1 MAMMLERSEPVA
13 GDRKLLHP
21 FFEKA
26 HLSLQTSIDDASAED
41 ARQTPPPSVE
51 ETVPTNKKTRRKPN
65 PKAPQQKILRS
76 KQPEEKI
83 KRRQQTSKVN
93 GDGLVSEGLLPG
105 GHLVVKDKSLQE
117 PAKSAGSSSES
128 IHLEEDQ
135 NLNRRKRRKVSVSS
149 LSYSSDHERMLP
161 SPLSSSRGNTNQG
174 ATSWQLQL
182 QAAACARQEP
192 VLGGL
197 MRRRARSSDSQR
209 GETTKD
215 EYTAISPKPETS
227 SAPSAAISNHT
238 TLSSPVG
245 TVLDETIPPSSSG
258 TDISQ
263 PQAAKA
269 KEVSPPTKKMLRLNA
284 RGQFSSPIAK
294 SVVME
299 NPSILVRS
307 SRRSKASVCKLKTLV
322 AVLKYGH
329 DAESRAALGA
339 KIAQVQQGSSKVST
353 LLQKNMNE
361 SHNTSATSNPSRSE
375 LPPAS
380 VQAKA
385 PPVTPKAAKAALP
398 PKSTH
403 PFFLPKPNQM
413 PDTGSANIPS
423 SKTDNLNSQEG
434 PISRASPRNTRT
446 PKKGAAHSE
455 DLSRFEE
462 LSHST
467 ICSPRRTSKCSGATE
482 PAWPWKDI
490 VHVRGLDSCN
500 TEAASS
506 GSGRKAVRKRA
517 HILGAKRKLKETA
530 VQVPASEDL
539 LLQLALNLG
548 FETHHEPTDSSYA
561 LRRPNRAITTG
572 RDVQSLVGGQ
582 IQATLLARLDEGLSS
597 PHGRGKSPTGAPNRS
612 KTNPSLL
619 RLYNEIG
626 HTLTPF
632 DKGECESHAWVHKY
646 APTSAEDILQPGREA
661 LVLRDWLQSL
671 VVQAIDTGS
680 GAPNNTKVSETGNAK
695 SVSDQSARAKL
706 WRKKRKRAEELE
718 GFVISSDEEGPAMDE
733 LTDPEDNDPLS
744 GSSSL
749 AQRSVVRSQISTIA
763 SHEKSKVSYAVVLSG
778 PHGCGK
784 TAAIYAVAKELGFE
798 VFEINSGSRRNG
810 KDVLDRV
817 GNMTKN
823 HLVQQANRGGNPIND
838 DLSQISEALKEDLA
852 SGRQGTMK
860 SFFKPKPQVNHKAQ
874 PKASTKTQNQHGRNL
889 AAQNQKPQ
897 KQSLILLEEVDVLF
911 QEDKQFWATVLALIA
926 QSKRPIIMTCN
937 DESLVPLDALSL
949 YAILRFKSP
958 PLELTVDYL
967 LLLAARE
974 GHILTRD
981 AVSDLYKGM
990 NFDLRASIMELDFW
1004 CQIAVGDRKGG
1015 LEWMYQRWPRGKDVD
1030 EQGEILRVAS
1040 KNTYLAGM
1048 GWLVHES
1055 VSPGFENSTGVKEDT
1070 LLAVWDEWKVEAE
1083 DTDLAVWARDL
1094 DPIIERSRTKQ
1105 FSILRAYEIYTE
1117 AISAADVYSGLGLRT
1132 DDQTLLDTTQ
1142 SQPMETLLFNST
1154 EGYPLLK
1161 DDPLIDHSRLGSR
1174 MALSVKRS
1182 SRCFLRKQTESLSTN
1197 SAATLIPLSENDLKS
1212 LIRDRVDHGQAHA
1225 PVTRAAFSA
1234 AFDTLAEVSNGPA
1247 PLSQGLQASEF
1258 DRNFSVVVED
1268 LAPYV
1273 RTIVAYDLHLE
1284 EERLQLSNLLSQGGR
1299 NGKRMRTTRASRSAL
1314 EGGTRSNTRRER
1326 WFSNQ
1331 LNAALVLKT
1340 GGKDWPKVGSG
1351 KGLHAQAD
1359 DTDPNGTPSSRR
1371 SSNTSI
1377 SVSITE

>member
-1 MAMMLERSEPVA
+1 MAEQWNPVQDLA
-13 GDRKLLHP
+13 YISPSDAKI
-21 FFEKA
+21 
-26 HLSLQTSIDDASAED
+26 TSIDDASAED
-41 ARQTPPPSVE
+41 ARPTPPPSVE
-51 ETVPTNKKTRRKPN
+51 ETAPTNKKARRKPN
-65 PKAPQQKILRS
+65 PKAPAQKISRS
-76 KQPEEKI
+76 KQPEKEN
-83 KRRQQTSKVN
+83 KRRQASRIN

-105 GHLVVKDKSLQE
+105 GHIVVKDKSLQKE
-117 PAKSAGSSSES
+117 SAKPAGPSSGS

-161 SPLSSSRGNTNQG
+161 SPSSSSRGNTNQG

-182 QAAACARQEP
+182 QAAACAKQEP
-192 VLGGL
+192 VLAGL
-197 MRRRARSSDSQR
+197 VRRRARSSDSQR
-209 GETTKD
+209 GGTTKD
-215 EYTAISPKPETS
+215 EYTATSPKPKTS
-227 SAPSAAISNHT
+227 SATSAAILNHI
-238 TLSSPVG
+238 TLSSPLGIV
-245 TVLDETIPPSSSG
+245 VDETTPPPASG

-263 PQAAKA
+263 PREAKA
-269 KEVSPPTKKMLRLNA
+269 KEVSPPKKKMLRLNA
-284 RGQFSSPIAK
+284 RGHFSSPVAK

-299 NPSILVRS
+299 NPSVLVRA
-307 SRRSKASVCKLKTLV
+307 SRRSKTSVCKLKKLV

-329 DAESRAALGA
+329 DAESREALGA
-339 KIAQVQQGSSKVST
+339 KIAQVQQGSFKVFT
-353 LLQKNMNE
+353 LPQNMNE

-380 VQAKA
+380 VQSKA
-385 PPVTPKAAKAALP
+385 PPVTPKAAKAAQLS
-398 PKSTH
+398 KSTH
-403 PFFLPKPNQM
+403 PFFLPKPNQK

-423 SKTDNLNSQEG
+423 SKTDNLDSQEG
-434 PISRASPRNTRT
+434 PISVASPRNTRT
-446 PKKGAAHSE
+446 PKKGVAHSE

-467 ICSPRRTSKCSGATE
+467 ISSPKRTSKCSVAAE

-490 VHVRGLDSCN
+490 AHVRGLDSCN
-500 TEAASS
+500 TEGASS
-506 GSGRKAVRKRA
+506 DSDRKAVRKRA
-517 HILGAKRKLKETA
+517 RIPGAKRKLKETA

-548 FETHHEPTDSSYA
+548 FETHQEPPNSSYA
-561 LRRPNRAITTG
+561 FRRPSRAITTG
-572 RDVQSLVGGQ
+572 RDVQNLVVGQ
-582 IQATLLARLDEGLSS
+582 VQATLLARLDERPNS
-597 PHGRGKSPTGAPNRS
+597 PHGRGKSPPGALNRS

-619 RLYNEIG
+619 RLYDEIG

-680 GAPNNTKVSETGNAK
+680 GAPTNTKVSKTSNAK
-695 SVSDQSARAKL
+695 SVADQSARAKL
-706 WRKKRKRAEELE
+706 RRKKRKRAEELE
-718 GFVISSDEEGPAMDE
+718 GFVISSDEEGSAMDE

-749 AQRSVVRSQISTIA
+749 AQRSVIRSQISTIA
-763 SHEKSKVSYAVVLSG
+763 SHENSKVSCAVVLSG

-817 GNMTKN
+817 GDMTKN
-823 HLVQQANRGGNPIND
+823 HLVQQTNRGGNPIND
-838 DLSQISEALKEDLA
+838 DLSQISEALREDLA

-860 SFFKPKPQVNHKAQ
+860 SFFKPKPHVKHKAQ
-874 PKASTKTQNQHGRNL
+874 PKASTKTRNQHGRDL

-911 QEDKQFWATVLALIA
+911 QEDKQFWATVLTLIA

-949 YAILRFKSP
+949 YAILRFTSP
-958 PLELTVDYL
+958 PFELTVDYL

-1040 KNTYLAGM
+1040 RNTYLAGM
-1048 GWLVHES
+1048 GWLAHENM
-1055 VSPGFENSTGVKEDT
+1055 SPGFENLTGVQEDR

-1083 DTDLAVWARDL
+1083 DKDLAVWAGDL
-1094 DPIIERSRTKQ
+1094 DPIIEHSRTKQ
-1105 FSILRAYEIYTE
+1105 LSILRAYDIYTE

-1132 DDQTLLDTTQ
+1132 DDQILLDTTQ
-1142 SQPMETLLFNST
+1142 SQPTETLLFNST
-1154 EGYPLLK
+1154 EGYSLLK
-1161 DDPLIDHSRLGSR
+1161 DDPVIDHSRLGTR

-1182 SRCFLRKQTESLSTN
+1182 SRCFLQKQTESLSSN
-1197 SAATLIPLSENDLKS
+1197 GAAILRPLSENDLKS

-1234 AFDTLAEVSNGPA
+1234 AFDTLAEVSNGHASLP
-1247 PLSQGLQASEF
+1247 QGLQASEF

-1284 EERLQLSNLLSQGGR
+1284 EERLRLSNLLSQGGR

-1331 LNAALVLKT
+1331 LNATLVLKT

-1351 KGLHAQAD
+1351 TGLHARAD
-1359 DTDPNGTPSSRR
+1359 NMDPNGTPSSRR
-1371 SSNTSI
+1371 SSSTSI
-1377 SVSITE
+1377 SISITE